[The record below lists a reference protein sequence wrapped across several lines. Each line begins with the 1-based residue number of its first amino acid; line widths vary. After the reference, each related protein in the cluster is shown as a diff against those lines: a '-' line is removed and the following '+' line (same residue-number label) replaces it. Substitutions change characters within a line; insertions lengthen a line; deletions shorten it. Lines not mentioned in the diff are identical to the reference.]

1 MIDLFGNAS
10 GTVGLHI
17 PPEYN
22 YIKRSLLKEVDVVK
36 RYYRLNAKPFPN
48 QHPLIR
54 LIEMLPLAWNADDY
68 QYSNIIEDAA
78 SGLSRTLGFTS
89 DRFKGSIFT
98 KGFLLGSD
106 TKEAVLSVYNEDF
119 FLDANQNWYKLTPI
133 NYVYHTRSDVT
144 IPLLNNKTKGSGYGL
159 LTINIP
165 MLMVKYRYWYQWQK
179 SKSDSIP
186 SGAAFV
192 TSFVIPD
199 ILDSYMD
206 IAIFNRLDQQLA
218 DLPLRK
224 YSSSHPFYL
233 TDFTDK
239 IDDYNRSVLRHYK
252 SRRVDGQAVLTGF
265 PMFFH
270 ANLGTLLES
279 PEGLINRNND
289 WFYIVQRLPFYRFL
303 LRLQEKGYINDTNFT
318 NRLKLTLKRIKYDGG
333 FRQTNDP
340 QFLAYFTNMFES
352 LVSHV

>member
-10 GTVGLHI
+10 GSVGLHI

-22 YIKRSLLKEVDVVK
+22 YIKRSLVKEAEIVK
-36 RYYRLNAKPFPN
+36 RHYRLNAKPFPN
-48 QHPLIR
+48 QHPLMR
-54 LIEMLPLAWNADDY
+54 LIEMLPLAWSADDY

-78 SGLSRTLGFTS
+78 LGLSRTLGFTS
-89 DRFKGSIFT
+89 DCFKGQIFT
-98 KGFLLGSD
+98 KGFLLGPD
-106 TKEAVLSVYNEDF
+106 TREAVLSIHNEEF
-119 FLDANQNWYKLTPI
+119 FLDTDKTWYKLNPI

-165 MLMVKYRYWYQWQK
+165 MLMVKYRHWYKWQK
-179 SKSDSIP
+179 SKGDSIP
-186 SGAAFV
+186 PASSFI
-192 TSFVIPD
+192 TSFVLPD
-199 ILDSYMD
+199 LIDSYMD
-206 IAIFNRLDQQLA
+206 IAVFNRLDQQLA

-239 IDDYNRSVLRHYK
+239 IDAFNRSVLTYYK
-252 SRRVDGQAVLTGF
+252 NRRVNGHAVITGF

-270 ANLGTLLES
+270 ANLGSLLEQ

-289 WFYIVQRLPFYRFL
+289 WFYIIQRLPFFRFL
-303 LRLQEKGYINDTNFT
+303 LRLQDNGYINDTYFT
-318 NRLKLTLKRIKYDGG
+318 NKLKITLKRIKYDGG

-340 QFLAYFTNMFES
+340 QFLSYFTEMFES
-352 LVSHV
+352 LVNHI